1 MNIQT
6 LYIIAIYLV
15 ARNIIKKDD
24 KTIAI
29 VTSIKLFVFQLVF
42 LLPLMQRGN
51 YGVLILLLALYTIID
66 TLLVLSKK
74 SNDIKRCAAT
84 IINIFIIILVSNS
97 IYFDHSMSKV
107 VADILEYI
115 ERTFAIQPVYAR
127 VLLSKTLLVII
138 GGILIC
144 FESNYLILAILSK
157 YTQFQKLAAARVDQG
172 DIQGMGRIIGYLERL
187 IAYLL
192 IITGNISAI
201 AFVLAA
207 KALARFKELEDKAF
221 AEYFLIG
228 TMASLSF
235 TMILSFII
243 QYLLRTIR

>member
-6 LYIIAIYLV
+6 LYIMAIYLV

-24 KTIAI
+24 KTI

-157 YTQFQKLAAARVDQG
+157 YTQFQKFATTPVNG
-172 DIQGMGRIIGYLERL
+172 NTIKGMGRVIGYLERL